1 MSLNTPTISVVM
13 PVYNNEKYLDDSIRS
28 ILNQTYSNFEFI
40 IINDGST
47 DGSLAIIN
55 SYLKKDDRIILINK
69 ENTGISQSLN
79 EGIKISKGK
88 YIARMDGDDI
98 SASSRLFEQLN
109 LMEHNSEIGVCSTSA
124 LIFNEDKKI
133 INCTF
138 HPKLD
143 YQIKCMLLFN
153 SSRVHPAAMIRKN
166 ILYKRDFIY
175 AETFINSQDYELWNT
190 LARHTK
196 FYNIQSP
203 LYFIR
208 KNYQSISSKA
218 DENILKNRFP
228 FLKTVH
234 ERNIKSLGFKGSN
247 EELKMMFVLSS
258 NLAVKSL
265 DIRVEQLKKFIFKII
280 INNNNLNLYDK
291 IYLKKYLFFRF
302 YVYLIILN
310 KFNIFKFL
318 FSSFL
323 LQGLYELIKYLIVKN
338 SFVIK
343 YKVHRYFLST
353 KYFNIKF
360 YQK

>member
-1 MSLNTPTISVVM
+1 
-13 PVYNNEKYLDDSIRS
+13 
-28 ILNQTYSNFEFI
+28 
-40 IINDGST
+40 
-47 DGSLAIIN
+47 
-55 SYLKKDDRIILINK
+55 
-69 ENTGISQSLN
+69 
-79 EGIKISKGK
+79 
-88 YIARMDGDDI
+88 
-98 SASSRLFEQLN
+98 
-109 LMEHNSEIGVCSTSA
+109 
-124 LIFNEDKKI
+124 
-133 INCTF
+133 
-138 HPKLD
+138 
-143 YQIKCMLLFN
+143 
-153 SSRVHPAAMIRKN
+153 
-166 ILYKRDFIY
+166 
-175 AETFINSQDYELWNT
+175 
-190 LARHTK
+190 
-196 FYNIQSP
+196 
-203 LYFIR
+203 
-208 KNYQSISSKA
+208 
-218 DENILKNRFP
+218 
-228 FLKTVH
+228 
-234 ERNIKSLGFKGSN
+234 
-247 EELKMMFVLSS
+247 MMFVLSS